1 MTEWPAAEPRPEQ
14 PAESVPPPA
23 NNPPPATDQ
32 PAAAEPTAYP
42 QAGYQPTAPTP
53 SYQPPAQ
60 PTYAAAPYGQP
71 APTAPSGYSSTY
83 GSHPSTAPSYAPQ
96 PYGTQ
101 PYSSQPPYGS
111 PAYGSQP
118 YASAGYPT
126 QPAYAAPSYG
136 QPAYGSQ
143 PGPAYGQPAQPAQ
156 PAQPDRPRG
165 RGGRMLLVAVVIA
178 ALIGAGVGA
187 GVAAAVNHNSN
198 HSTISFSNA
207 AAPNSAKIDGTV
219 AAAAAKIQPS
229 VVTINVAGSNESGT
243 GSGIVLDTNGDIV
256 TNNHVVSVAGSGG
269 QIQVI
274 TQDGQ
279 SAMATIVGV
288 DASDDLAVIKVTGL
302 KNLTKADFASSAA
315 LQVGQTVVAVG
326 APLGL
331 SNTVTSGIVSNTA
344 RPVQTGDSSSSTATF
359 DAIQTDA
366 AINPGNSGGP
376 LVNLNGDV
384 VGINAAI
391 ATADSGG
398 VQVPGQTQQ
407 SGSIGIGF
415 AIPSTEAS
423 RIAAELIAT
432 GKATHAVIGV
442 SVSDQAQ
449 SSSIQTVIGATISMV
464 TANGPAAKAG
474 LQVGDVV
481 TKADTQLIIT
491 GTDLVAAARSFA
503 PGQTITL
510 TYQRGGSAHTAQ
522 VTLGTATS

>member
-1 MTEWPAAEPRPEQ
+1 VLIA
-14 PAESVPPPA
+14 
-23 NNPPPATDQ
+23 
-32 PAAAEPTAYP
+32 
-42 QAGYQPTAPTP
+42 
-53 SYQPPAQ
+53 
-60 PTYAAAPYGQP
+60 
-71 APTAPSGYSSTY
+71 
-83 GSHPSTAPSYAPQ
+83 
-96 PYGTQ
+96 
-101 PYSSQPPYGS
+101 
-111 PAYGSQP
+111 
-118 YASAGYPT
+118 
-126 QPAYAAPSYG
+126 
-136 QPAYGSQ
+136 
-143 PGPAYGQPAQPAQ
+143 
-156 PAQPDRPRG
+156 
-165 RGGRMLLVAVVIA
+165 AVVA
-178 ALIGAGVGA
+178 ALIGGGVGA
-187 GVAAAVNHNSN
+187 GVVAAVDHNN
-198 HSTISFSNA
+198 NTHSTISFSSA

-256 TNNHVVSVAGSGG
+256 TNNHVVSVAGNGG

-279 SAMATIVGV
+279 SATASIVGV
-288 DASDDLAVIKVTGL
+288 DASDDLAVIKVSGL

-344 RPVQTGDSSSSTATF
+344 RPVQTGDSASSTATF

-423 RIAAELIAT
+423 RIAAELIAN

-449 SSSIQTVIGATISMV
+449 SSSIQTVIGATISGV

-481 TKADTQLIIT
+481 TKADTQIILT
-491 GTDLVAAARSFA
+491 GIDLVAAARSFA